1 MKKKK
6 IYFKKVI
13 VAGFEKKLIYNKNN
27 EEKVIDHC
35 HVTGKFRG
43 AAHREYNVNLKLT
56 RKVPVI
62 FNNLR
67 SYDIHLIFNKLDKFD
82 VKIKVIPNG
91 LQKDMAIF

>member
-13 VAGFEKKLIYNKNN
+13 VAEFEKKLIYNKNN